1 MHGLVRVSDIG
12 LVSQK
17 SAPVTM
23 DCACPED
30 IEFLVVVPL
39 DENLIAS
46 LAVLRV
52 F

>member
-30 IEFLVVVPL
+30 IEFLIVAL